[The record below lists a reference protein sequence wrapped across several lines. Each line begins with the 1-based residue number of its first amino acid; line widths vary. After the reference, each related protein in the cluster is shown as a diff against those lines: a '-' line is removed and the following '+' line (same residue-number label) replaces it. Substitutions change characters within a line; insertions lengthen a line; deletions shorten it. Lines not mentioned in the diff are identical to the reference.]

1 MPELPEVETVVRQLK
16 RHVLGQVVKRLV
28 VLDSKLKCF
37 APSALRS
44 TLVQKVYRDGKQI
57 VFHLKSEDGQSLYL
71 WVHLR
76 MTGQLLWFEQAPS
89 VQAHERARLTL
100 SKGVIVFAD
109 MRRFGTMKLSKDD
122 KQYTAKGVDPLSRS
136 FTQAKLSS
144 LMARSATPIKPWL
157 LRQDCLVGLGNIYAC
172 EALFI
177 AHISPLRPAKEIK
190 SEEAKRLHNAIKKV
204 LKQAL
209 QFGGTTFINFA
220 NAEGGSGE
228 FAKRLLVYGKEGQS
242 CTLCGTTIERVVQ
255 QGRSTHF
262 CPTCQQ

>member
-1 MPELPEVETVVRQLK
+1 M
-16 RHVLGQVVKRLV
+16 
-28 VLDSKLKCF
+28 
-37 APSALRS
+37 APFFVAIR
-44 TLVQKVYRDGKQI
+44 
-57 VFHLKSEDGQSLYL
+57 
-71 WVHLR
+71 VH
-76 MTGQLLWFEQAPS
+76 P
-89 VQAHERARLTL
+89 TL
-100 SKGVIVFAD
+100 SL
-109 MRRFGTMKLSKDD
+109 T
-122 KQYTAKGVDPLSRS
+122 
-136 FTQAKLSS
+136 
-144 LMARSATPIKPWL
+144 ARSATPIKPWL